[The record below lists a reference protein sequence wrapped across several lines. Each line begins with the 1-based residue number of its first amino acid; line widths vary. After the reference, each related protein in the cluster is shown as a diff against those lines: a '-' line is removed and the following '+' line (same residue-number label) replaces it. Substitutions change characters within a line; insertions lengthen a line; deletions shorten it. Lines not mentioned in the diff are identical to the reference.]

1 MFEFGDASA
10 VDVALLRL
18 DAASEA
24 TPGFFVHGCAL
35 HRRKFLLQRH
45 LATMRLGDDV
55 SHQRVG

>member
-1 MFEFGDASA
+1 MSHCSA
-10 VDVALLRL
+10 WMLRPKRPPVST
-18 DAASEA
+18 D
-24 TPGFFVHGCAL
+24 GFFVHGCAL

>member
-1 MFEFGDASA
+1 MRRRSMSHCSA
-10 VDVALLRL
+10 WMLRPKRPPVST
-18 DAASEA
+18 D
-24 TPGFFVHGCAL
+24 GFFVHGCAL